1 MIVTVEP
8 EAVAVPVPC
17 VSWVS
22 STTEPNASS
31 ASSAVAVIVNVAS
44 LVVPVTET
52 V

>member
-1 MIVTVEP
+1 MIVTADP

-17 VSWVS
+17 VSCVS

-31 ASSAVAVIVNVAS
+31 TDSALATIVSVA
-44 LVVPVTET
+44 LVVEPLTVT